1 MGLDSQ
7 ALLKLSHEQ
16 LEDLFTNSPAGEIP
30 NGEMNGTVLIA
41 PGTVCTKE
49 IAECLRLFA
58 WQGKV
63 FDPEKGRL
71 KNRVSPFGLHSVAA
85 KVYKGPSWH
94 DNRECIVIDYSETS
108 LLAHWIRD
116 EMRLVGPQ
124 LFLGKVY
131 WGKKPL
137 PIHFALVPA
146 TPLTDT
152 PDEKGG

>member
-1 MGLDSQ
+1 MGLDPQ
-7 ALLKLSHEQ
+7 ELLKMSREQ
-16 LEDLFTNSPAGEIP
+16 LEELFTNSPAGEIP
-30 NGEMNGTVLIA
+30 NGAMDGTVLIA

-63 FDPEKGRL
+63 FDAEKGRL
-71 KNRVSPFGLHSVAA
+71 KNRVSPLGVHSVAA
-85 KVYKGPSWH
+85 KVSKGPSWH
-94 DNRECIVIDYSETS
+94 DHKECIVIDYSETS

-146 TPLTDT
+146 KAVSETPA
-152 PDEKGG
+152 ENNG